1 MPRYFF
7 NVHIGGDA
15 LVDPEGQ
22 ILRDADQAWEVAQ
35 AMARNLMSTEF
46 EQPVNWAT
54 AHIEVKDDLDELPGP
69 GDTVRHLGHDEP
81 VLGRVFEEAV
91 LGF

>member
-22 ILRDADQAWEVAQ
+22 HLRDADQAWEVAQ
-35 AMARNLMSTEF
+35 AMARNLMGTEF

-54 AHIEVKDDLDELPGP
+54 AHIEVKDDLDEIVLELPF
-69 GDTVRHLGHDEP
+69 L
-81 VLGRVFEEAV
+81 EAV
-91 LGF
+91 PFTQQSH